1 MGKFVYRE
9 ELNKNNKKKKE
20 FIYKL
25 SNGKQITD
33 KKTLDYIKS
42 LACPPGLNKV
52 EINLDPNA
60 EIACTGYD
68 IKGKKQYTYSKK
80 HNERV
85 EKEKF
90 CKLIAFGRSLPKI
103 RKKYNKDLTSSNQK
117 TRIIAL
123 VLKIIESCNFRIGT
137 DRCQKTYDHYGVT
150 TLFKKHVDI
159 KSNKLAVIDFIGK
172 KGVQNLCEITDP
184 EVVEVLK
191 KIQFNASNKEKI
203 FKFKNKINGT
213 SYITFLDINN
223 YLKEFGDFTS
233 KIFRTWAAN
242 KFLIKRLSLFPVENT
257 KSARKRTINK
267 KALEVG
273 KKITNKNGKKVDDS
287 ITFKT
292 LHHTV
297 AMSKKKY
304 QIPEL
309 RNVYEEE
316 PDRYKELVMNSNLS
330 VNGLNKHECALLN
343 FLEKYYKN
351 KFCGKIKKRKVN
363 NVMNNNVNNKLKNI
377 KNKIMNKKKRKRNV
391 SKK

>member
-25 SNGKQITD
+25 SNGKQIMD

-42 LACPPGLNKV
+42 LGCPPGLNKV

-103 RKKYNKDLTSSNQK
+103 RKKYNKDLSSSNQK

-184 EVVEVLK
+184 EVIEVLK

-203 FKFKNKINGT
+203 FKFKNKTNSI

-233 KIFRTWAAN
+233 KIFRTWGAN
-242 KFLIKRLSLFPVENT
+242 KFLIKRLSLFPIENSRT
-257 KSARKRTINK
+257 ARKRTINQ
-267 KALEVG
+267 KALEVS

-316 PDRYKELVMNSNLS
+316 PDRYKELVMNNTLN
-330 VNGLNKHECALLN
+330 VNGLNKYECALLN
-343 FLEKYYKN
+343 FLEKYYKK
-351 KFCGKIKKRKVN
+351 KFCGKK
-363 NVMNNNVNNKLKNI
+363 NNNVNNKLKNI
-377 KNKIMNKKKRKRNV
+377 KNKIINKKRGNRYI

>member
-1 MGKFVYRE
+1 MGKYIYRE

-42 LACPPGLNKV
+42 LGCPPGLNKV

-103 RKKYNKDLTSSNQK
+103 RKKYNKDLSSSNQK

-184 EVVEVLK
+184 EVIEVLK

-203 FKFKNKINGT
+203 FKFKNKTNSI

-233 KIFRTWAAN
+233 KIFRTWGAN
-242 KFLIKRLSLFPVENT
+242 KFLIKRLSLFPIENSRT
-257 KSARKRTINK
+257 ARKRTINQ

-316 PDRYKELVMNSNLS
+316 PDRYKELVMNNTLN

-343 FLEKYYKN
+343 FLEKYYKK
-351 KFCGKIKKRKVN
+351 KFCGKK
-363 NVMNNNVNNKLKNI
+363 NNNVNNKLKNI
-377 KNKIMNKKKRKRNV
+377 KNKIINKKRGNRYI

>member
-1 MGKFVYRE
+1 MSKFVYRE
-9 ELNKNNKKKKE
+9 EKNNGNNKKKE
-20 FIYKL
+20 FIYKQA
-25 SNGKQITD
+25 NGNKIND

-42 LACPPGLNKV
+42 LGCPPGLTKV
-52 EINLDPNA
+52 EIDLNPNA

-68 IKGKKQYTYSKK
+68 VKGKKQYTYSKK

-90 CKLIAFGRSLPKI
+90 CKLIAFGKSLPKI
-103 RKKYNKDLTSSNQK
+103 RKKYHNDLNSKNQK
-117 TRIIAL
+117 TRIIAV
-123 VLKIIESCNFRIGT
+123 VLKVIESCNFRIGT
-137 DRCQKTYDHYGVT
+137 DTCRKTYDHYGVT

-159 KSNKLAVIDFIGK
+159 KSDKLAVIDFIGK
-172 KGVQNLCEITDP
+172 KGVKNLCHITDP

-203 FKFKNKINGT
+203 FKYKNTRSGT

-233 KIFRTWAAN
+233 KMFRTWAAN
-242 KFLIKRLSLFPVENT
+242 KFLIERLSKFPIEDS
-257 KSARKRTINK
+257 KSGRKKTLNK

-273 KKITNKNGKKVDDS
+273 KKIIDKNGQKVNDS

-304 QIPEL
+304 QIGEL
-309 RNVYEEE
+309 RDLYIEY
-316 PDRYKELVMNSNLS
+316 PDRYKDLVNHNDLS
-330 VNGLNKHECALLN
+330 ITGLSKYECALMN
-343 FLEKYYKN
+343 FLNKFYKN
-351 KFCGKIKKRKVN
+351 KFCKGIKDKPKKNIPKKLNNKYSVKKREER
-363 NVMNNNVNNKLKNI
+363 LTS
-377 KNKIMNKKKRKRNV
+377 NKKNSKNRK
-391 SKK
+391 K